1 MKQRTGKYLLSVL
14 LTLAMVLGLLPGMG
28 LTALA
33 WDGDPY
39 AELLNTTTA
48 VNFDGKE
55 WYLIENNSTAVDAGT
70 VTLLSKECVAASQYN
85 SSGSYVEYASSTVKT
100 AVDNWYNNN
109 ITSNAK
115 TAVFDNK
122 MFLLTKD
129 QANAMTTDTRKCS
142 QASEA
147 NYNYWWLCSPV
158 VTLRRAC
165 TAVTATCSLMAT
177 VWSTRLVFAPL

>member
-1 MKQRTGKYLLSVL
+1 MNTKRKKTGRRVLSFL

-100 AVDNWYNNN
+100 AVDNWYNKKRQYS
-109 ITSNAK
+109 T
-115 TAVFDNK
+115 
-122 MFLLTKD
+122 TK
-129 QANAMTTDTRKCS
+129 C
-142 QASEA
+142 
-147 NYNYWWLCSPV
+147 
-158 VTLRRAC
+158 
-165 TAVTATCSLMAT
+165 
-177 VWSTRLVFAPL
+177 FF